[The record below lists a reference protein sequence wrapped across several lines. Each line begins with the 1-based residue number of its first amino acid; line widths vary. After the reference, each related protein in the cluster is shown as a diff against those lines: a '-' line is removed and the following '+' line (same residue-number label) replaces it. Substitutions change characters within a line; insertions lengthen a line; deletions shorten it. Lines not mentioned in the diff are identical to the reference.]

1 MTACPGIQLVPSCTK
16 KGVVFD
22 RKQRPFLFWTIP
34 KRLCGQNDAEW
45 KVEREA
51 EQQKQVPSRVMR
63 KLVCRLRLNEV
74 SQQ

>member
-22 RKQRPFLFWTIP
+22 RKQRPFLFWTMP
-34 KRLCGQNDAEW
+34 KRLCYQNDAEW

-51 EQQKQVPSRVMR
+51 EQQKQA
-63 KLVCRLRLNEV
+63 
-74 SQQ
+74 